1 MDGAD
6 SVQTV
11 DDTSCDV
18 ALGRYGPWVNLMT
31 GAITIILLAV
41 FAAVPGSKAWIVVLL
56 LLLFWLVA
64 LRRWKKTV
72 LLKAKLVRG
81 AYLKR

>member
-1 MDGAD
+1 MGAD

-41 FAAVPGSKAWIVVLL
+41 FAAVPGSESLDCCPSLASVLACCPS
-56 LLLFWLVA
+56 A
-64 LRRWKKTV
+64 LEKTV